1 MKDKKNTLKRGEA
14 RFKGITTAEVIARE
28 GDNAPK
34 VLLEEQYQ
42 FLGDEDLDFGRYTS
56 KEFFEKEIKSLWP
69 KIWQWACREEHI
81 QKTGDTYVYEFGPYS
96 VVVVRSSQKKIQAFL
111 NTCMHRGTKICP
123 SEGTGYL
130 KKFRCPFH
138 GWSWNLDGSI
148 NNIPGRWDFPHVSE
162 STHNLQ
168 EVKCEVWGGFVFINL
183 DLKAKPLKNYL
194 EVLPDH
200 FKAWPLERRHITIH
214 IQKKLPANWKASQE
228 AFLEAYHS
236 YETHSSPTGA
246 NCQYDIFGNYVTR
259 FIHNI
264 AAYSASA
271 LNDYQDKRW
280 TNPPQSETEMLE
292 DFGFVELNSREVP
305 KGSTARE
312 IVAKELRES
321 LGKKIGV
328 DLSEHGDSIM
338 LDSIQYHLFPNMFF
352 FPGINIPMAY
362 RFRPDGNKV
371 ENSIFDIF
379 FLSPLPEDK
388 DHPLPPEPHVL
399 GVDDSY
405 TEVAAL
411 GALGRIFD
419 EDTTNLRLQQE
430 GFHTS
435 RKSGITLGNYQEA
448 RIRRIHQTLDEFLS

>member
-1 MKDKKNTLKRGEA
+1 
-14 RFKGITTAEVIARE
+14 
-28 GDNAPK
+28 
-34 VLLEEQYQ
+34 
-42 FLGDEDLDFGRYTS
+42 
-56 KEFFEKEIKSLWP
+56 
-69 KIWQWACREEHI
+69 
-81 QKTGDTYVYEFGPYS
+81 
-96 VVVVRSSQKKIQAFL
+96 
-111 NTCMHRGTKICP
+111 MHRGTKICP

>member
-1 MKDKKNTLKRGEA
+1 M
-14 RFKGITTAEVIARE
+14 
-28 GDNAPK
+28 
-34 VLLEEQYQ
+34 
-42 FLGDEDLDFGRYTS
+42 
-56 KEFFEKEIKSLWP
+56 
-69 KIWQWACREEHI
+69 
-81 QKTGDTYVYEFGPYS
+81 
-96 VVVVRSSQKKIQAFL
+96 
-111 NTCMHRGTKICP
+111 
-123 SEGTGYL
+123 
-130 KKFRCPFH
+130 
-138 GWSWNLDGSI
+138 
-148 NNIPGRWDFPHVSE
+148 
-162 STHNLQ
+162 
-168 EVKCEVWGGFVFINL
+168 
-183 DLKAKPLKNYL
+183 KAKPLKNYL

-280 TNPPQSETEMLE
+280 TNPTQSETEMLE